1 LDALAQSIRAFTAGP
16 WHLIEQIL
24 PIAAASGDMLASAA
38 RRMTIGAEWARK
50 IRARGWIDAHSR
62 RVGIR

>member
-38 RRMTIGAEWARK
+38 RRMTIGAEWAHE